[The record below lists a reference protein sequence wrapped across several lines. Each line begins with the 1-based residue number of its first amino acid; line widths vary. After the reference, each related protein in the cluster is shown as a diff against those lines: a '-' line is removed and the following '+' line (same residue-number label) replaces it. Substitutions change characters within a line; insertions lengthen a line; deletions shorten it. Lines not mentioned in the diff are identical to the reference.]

1 MDRRVVKNLSS
12 HSRILAL
19 TTKARQT
26 PSDPVPVIETTRLR
40 LRGHRADDHAALL
53 AIWSDPA
60 VVRYIGGRPSTA
72 QEAWLRLLR
81 YPGLWCVLGYGY
93 WAIEEKSSG
102 RCIGDIGYADFKR
115 EITPSLDG
123 MPELGW
129 VMASASHGQGYASEA
144 LAAVMAWGRA
154 HLGEHTSACIIDPD
168 NAASIR
174 LAVKAGFTL
183 REQTTYM
190 GDPVLLFTCASS
202 SSSAQPL

>member
-1 MDRRVVKNLSS
+1 MQRSGTSPGPR
-12 HSRILAL
+12 
-19 TTKARQT
+19 
-26 PSDPVPVIETTRLR
+26 DPVPAIETPRLR
-40 LRGHRADDHAALL
+40 LRGHRAHDHAALL
-53 AIWSDPA
+53 AIWSDPV
-60 VVRYIGGRPSTA
+60 VVRYIGGHPSTS

-81 YPGLWCVLGYGY
+81 YLGLWCALGYGY

-115 EITPSLDG
+115 DITPSLDG

-129 VMASASHGQGYASEA
+129 VLAAGSHGKGYASEA

-154 HLGEHTSACIIDPD
+154 HLGEQTWACIVDPE

-174 LAVKAGFTL
+174 VAVKAGFAL

-190 GDPVLLFTCASS
+190 GDPVLLFTCSPPGS
-202 SSSAQPL
+202 PAQPR

>member
-1 MDRRVVKNLSS
+1 MQRSGT
-12 HSRILAL
+12 LAG
-19 TTKARQT
+19 
-26 PSDPVPVIETTRLR
+26 PSDPVPVIETSRLR

-60 VVRYIGGRPSTA
+60 VVRYIGGYASTS

-81 YPGLWCVLGYGY
+81 YLGLWCALGYGY

-115 EITPSLDG
+115 DITPLLDG

-129 VMASASHGQGYASEA
+129 VLAADRHGNGYASEA
-144 LAAVMAWGRA
+144 LAAVMAWGRT
-154 HLGEHTSACIIDPD
+154 HLGGQTSVCIIDPE

-174 LAVKAGFTL
+174 VATKAGFTL
-183 REQTTYM
+183 RGQTTYM
-190 GDPVLLFTCASS
+190 GDPVLLFTCAPSTS
-202 SSSAQPL
+202 PAQPM